1 MTAVVLDTYCL
12 LTVSSLHGKTYL
24 DFSFFVTRDFQG
36 EFVMSCPDKI
46 TVEVSHPESGDVLF
60 TEKFDMVYYN
70 WNLTR

>member
-1 MTAVVLDTYCL
+1 
-12 LTVSSLHGKTYL
+12 
-24 DFSFFVTRDFQG
+24 
-36 EFVMSCPDKI
+36 MSCPDKI